1 MNIQFEE
8 KNFFSDN
15 NLFEESNV
23 TISVQKRNGKKC
35 ITSVIGMAKDLDLK
49 KILSYIKKTHSCNGS
64 IVDDEKYGEVMSF
77 TGDQKKNIYD
87 FLIKE
92 EINKK
97 DEITLKGI

>member
-1 MNIQFEE
+1 MDFKFDDEDDE
-8 KNFFSDN
+8 DLLSKNM
-15 NLFEESNV
+15 V

-64 IVDDEKYGEVMSF
+64 IVNDEKYGEVMSF

-92 EINKK
+92 EINRK
-97 DEITLKGI
+97 DEITLRGI

>member
-1 MNIQFEE
+1 M
-8 KNFFSDN
+8 
-15 NLFEESNV
+15 V
-23 TISVQKRNGKKC
+23 TIAVQKRNGKKC

-49 KILSYIKKTHSCNGS
+49 KILSHIKKTHSCNGS
-64 IVDDEKYGEVMSF
+64 IVNDEKYGEVMSF

-92 EINKK
+92 EINRK